1 MGEHN
6 PARTALS
13 AILRGQGELDLGA
26 GDQEREDPVED
37 LVGLTKLDASRSLV
51 AGNAGKGRPRGVH
64 SYKTERWIRY
74 ITGRFGSPVEGMM
87 QIAALPLE
95 ALAKELGCSRLDA
108 LREKRACWAA
118 AAPFVH
124 PKLSTVEIKPVGSPA
139 GDPVDLPFAAE
150 IEGEVVD
157 VEPSASPAGEQLEGS
172 QTHSSM
178 NGSANSYCAPLARM
192 DVVEAPADPARKW
205 RSRR

>member
-1 MGEHN
+1 
-6 PARTALS
+6 
-13 AILRGQGELDLGA
+13 
-26 GDQEREDPVED
+26 
-37 LVGLTKLDASRSLV
+37 
-51 AGNAGKGRPRGVH
+51 
-64 SYKTERWIRY
+64 
-74 ITGRFGSPVEGMM
+74 
-87 QIAALPLE
+87 LPLE

-157 VEPSASPAGEQLEGS
+157 VEPSASPAGEQLELRAIRLLAGS
-172 QTHSSM
+172 PFAPYKGSLHESALSVRHLGRSM
-178 NGSANSYCAPLARM
+178 NGLRAGMSAPPLMA
-192 DVVEAPADPARKW
+192 AAGW
-205 RSRR
+205 RPESPL